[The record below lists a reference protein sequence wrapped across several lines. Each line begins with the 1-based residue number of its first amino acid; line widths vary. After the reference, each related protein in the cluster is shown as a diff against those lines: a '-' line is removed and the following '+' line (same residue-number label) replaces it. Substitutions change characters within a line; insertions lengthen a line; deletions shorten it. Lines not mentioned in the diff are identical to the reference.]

1 VWNEVSSWLNAIIG
15 LFVAEQRESERER
28 EAERTNDEHFEY
40 IYATFFFF
48 IDFLIFL
55 IFSF

>member
-40 IYATFFFF
+40 IYATFFFL
-48 IDFLIFL
+48 LIF
-55 IFSF
+55 